1 MRNCTSIREIATP
14 VCGLARNDREIDGSP
29 NSQFV
34 YLLSK
39 ADKHILKQECN
50 IRIPKIN
57 VKCLIFFMF

>member
-1 MRNCTSIREIATP
+1 MT
-14 VCGLARNDREIDGSP
+14 VLFGARTYLCKF
-29 NSQFV
+29 QFV